1 MGKRIIIKI
10 YIESSF
16 RAVDEFECEDV
27 FMGERTCREYKYITK
42 IPLEEGYRIKNY
54 IIDKDTLIIKLEY
67 IKGYMMVKFK
77 ISISNPKNG
86 KAETIE
92 VEEPYS
98 LNLIGK
104 KVGDIIDGSQIG
116 TKYKKLKITGGSDK
130 SGFPMRP
137 DIPGGRKLYILARKG
152 IGLKTIKGKS
162 KKGFRKRILVRG
174 NTITPDI
181 YQVNMVIVE

>member
-1 MGKRIIIKI
+1 
-10 YIESSF
+10 
-16 RAVDEFECEDV
+16 
-27 FMGERTCREYKYITK
+27 
-42 IPLEEGYRIKNY
+42 
-54 IIDKDTLIIKLEY
+54 
-67 IKGYMMVKFK
+67 MMVKFK
-77 ISISNPKNG
+77 INISSPKDG

-104 KVGDIIDGSQIG
+104 KIGDIIDGSQIG
-116 TKYKKLKITGGSDK
+116 AKYKKLKITGGSDK

-152 IGLKTIKGKS
+152 IGLKTIKGKN

-174 NTITPDI
+174 NTVTPDI
-181 YQVNMVIVE
+181 YQLNMVIIE